1 MHAITQRANGQ
12 NEIAYVGE
20 VPWHGLGQSLDKG
33 ASIEQWE
40 QAAGFNWRVQR
51 SIVRYCADR
60 ANPNAAPHQFPEQHV
75 LFRSDD
81 KKPLGIVSQRYKVVQ
96 PREVLEFFR
105 DVTEVTGGHLETA
118 GTLFGGK
125 RFWALANLGNTES
138 IRGDDTVTQ
147 YLLLTTSCDGSL
159 ATEARETVIRAVC
172 NNTVSAALS
181 VKTKHAIRVSHRS
194 VFDAA
199 QVKAELADTQGH
211 YYTFVK
217 AARELSRISVSNARA
232 EKFIETLLASATVRE
247 DVTKSSAYQSILGL
261 FKGAA
266 IGGTLLGAE
275 GSAWGLVNAVSEHV
289 DHRAQARTPDGKLN
303 SAWFGNGDSL
313 KTRAIELALDTL

>member
-1 MHAITQRANGQ
+1 MHAITQRDSGL

-33 ASIEQWE
+33 ASIDQWE

-172 NNTVSAALS
+172 HNTVSAALS
-181 VKTKHAIRVSHRS
+181 VKTKHAIKVSHRS
-194 VFDAA
+194 VFDADE
-199 QVKAELADTQGH
+199 VKRELAETQGH

-217 AARELSRISVSNARA
+217 AARELSRISVNNAAA
-232 EKFIETLLASATVRE
+232 EKFIATLLASSTTRE
-247 DVTKSSAYQSILGL
+247 DVAESSAFKSILGL
-261 FKGAA
+261 FKGSAL
-266 IGGTLLGAE
+266 GGTLLGAE
-275 GSAWGLVNAVSEHV
+275 GSAWGLVNAVTEHV
-289 DHRAQARTPDGKLN
+289 DHRAQARTADGKLN

-313 KTRAIELALDTL
+313 KTRAVELALSL